1 MAKRIRRK
9 GIEVQIEKWES
20 RYSQPAGEEKID
32 PFSYWFLQEYGIP
45 KQDYLKEMERD
56 NNPTNA
62 LTRLRFKLTKSTSNC
77 QKKSA
82 SGKRNGT
89 Q

>member
-1 MAKRIRRK
+1 MTKRIRRK

-20 RYSQPAGEEKID
+20 WYSQPAGEEKND
-32 PFSYWFLQEYGIP
+32 PLSYWFLQVYGIP
-45 KQDYLKEMERD
+45 KQDYLKEIERD
-56 NNPTNA
+56 HNPANA
-62 LTRLRFKLTKSTSNC
+62 RTRLLFKLMKSTSNF